1 MAREIIKSG
10 KHKKGEKRKSG
21 KHKAGRVRSEAAKVK
36 EAARRK
42 KRGEHVLALENRVR
56 ELELQLQAASADSA
70 GPAASAGSAKR
81 RACPNCSAMAK
92 QINWLQNALKDADKE
107 ILNERNMRLRM
118 EVEAPKAA
126 RTFVRSR

>member
-1 MAREIIKSG
+1 M
-10 KHKKGEKRKSG
+10 
-21 KHKAGRVRSEAAKVK
+21 
-36 EAARRK
+36 
-42 KRGEHVLALENRVR
+42 LALENRVR

-70 GPAASAGSAKR
+70 GPAASAGSAASAKR

-92 QINWLQNALKDADKE
+92 QIKWLQDALKDADKE

>member
-1 MAREIIKSG
+1 M
-10 KHKKGEKRKSG
+10 
-21 KHKAGRVRSEAAKVK
+21 
-36 EAARRK
+36 
-42 KRGEHVLALENRVR
+42 LALENRVR

-70 GPAASAGSAKR
+70 GPAASAGKR

-92 QINWLQNALKDADKE
+92 QIKWLQDALKDADKE
-107 ILNERNMRLRM
+107 ILNERNMRLRL